1 MSTQK
6 VPLGH
11 IDTAAAAAL
20 VTLTDATTI
29 AVDWSSFNVAEVTLG
44 GNRTLGAPTNTV
56 PGTTRYIFVKGSG
69 LLEFTLTFHAN
80 YKGNIPTLADITS
93 NQWYLLTLVCY
104 SSTHI
109 VIAAVRAR

>member
-29 AVDWSSFNVAEVTLG
+29 AVDWSSFNVAQVALG

-56 PGTTRYIFVKGSG
+56 PGTTRYIFVNTTF
-69 LLEFTLTFHAN
+69 LTRTLTFHTN
-80 YKGNIPTLADITS
+80 YKGDIPTLNDITS
-93 NQWYLLTLVCY
+93 TKWYLLTLVCY

-109 VIAAVRAR
+109 VVSAVRAL